1 MKCYDLAQILLI
13 LKIRSPKMTYLLKD
27 YIVDE
32 NEMIMDRITRVNNAV
47 IETNKKNE
55 VEINE
60 SKLLMKV
67 VITLVHGSF

>member
-67 VITLVHGSF
+67 VITLVHRSF

>member
-1 MKCYDLAQILLI
+1 MI